1 MISPKLALHVRRQ
14 CGLGGRAR
22 HLVVAQWKVLEDD
35 FDLTGVFLDQLV
47 EERVNPR
54 TVRSLEIA
62 KNHHSYCCSSAS
74 FEWGASQIYLDTLGK

>member
-1 MISPKLALHVRRQ
+1 MRRQ
-14 CGLGGRAR
+14 CGLGGRAS

-54 TVRSLEIA
+54 AVRSLEIA
-62 KNHHSYCCSSAS
+62 KNHHSYCCSCIS
-74 FEWGASQIYLDTLGK
+74 FEGRTGNIDLIAFCQ